1 MFRAIKQVFT
11 ALLRFSSTLATK
23 CMSLNNQP
31 CITRP
36 TLIDLNPDECNQG
49 LGHHPSVVNFNRF
62 DGSCKTLD
70 DPSGRICVSDT
81 TGNKN
86 LNVYN
91 LIAIENESKWRK
103 H

>member
-36 TLIDLNPDECNQG
+36 TLIDLNTDECNQG
-49 LGHHPSVVNFNRF
+49 LRHQFNRF

-70 DPSGRICVSDT
+70 DPSGRTCVSDRT
-81 TGNKN
+81 EHEN

-91 LIAIENESKWRK
+91 LIAIKNESK
-103 H
+103 